1 MIAGLGGFFGRKPDD
16 APKALWEGMQKVRAF
31 AMALAR
37 QAADVK
43 DVDEMWANRVDE
55 GYRFRMGGRSVQTP
69 SNTSAAMPMDSPRVG
84 WG

>member
-43 DVDEMWANRVDE
+43 D
-55 GYRFRMGGRSVQTP
+55 G
-69 SNTSAAMPMDSPRVG
+69 
-84 WG
+84 